1 MGEQSRA
8 ILALP
13 AAALVGLAA
22 ACTSDGDDNGAA
34 RGDEGW
40 AAPVALAQG
49 LDRPTALGQDRFVLY
64 VASEQGLVQLV
75 PKDGSKQRTVAE
87 SFGLAADLVVE
98 GDDIYWIDATW
109 GRLWTLSMSTGE
121 PSLLAIAQATPRRL
135 AIDGTYLYRI
145 DDDGQV
151 IRTSRSDGFQE
162 TLSTGHQDLGGL
174 CLDDERVYFTDRSAG
189 LVLALPLFGG
199 PVQYLAVTQDQPAT
213 IAVDDTRLYWTTA
226 TAVMSLAIDEPEADP
241 EPEVVAAQLSAPNW
255 LTAAGGH
262 VYWSSAAAGTV
273 SRAPKAGG
281 DVDTIATNQSEP
293 GALVV
298 DAVAAYW
305 ITYGTASGKGALYQ
319 AEYRFATAD
328 D

>member
-22 ACTSDGDDNGAA
+22 ACTDDGDGDGAA
-34 RGDEGW
+34 GGDEGW
-40 AAPVALAQG
+40 AEPLALAQG
-49 LDRPTALGQDRFVLY
+49 LNGPTALGQDRFMLY
-64 VASEQGLVQLV
+64 VAGERGLVQLV

-98 GDDIYWIDATW
+98 GDDLYWIDATF
-109 GRLWTLSMSTGE
+109 GRLWALSLSTGK

-135 AIDGTYLYRI
+135 AIDKAYLYRI

-151 IRTSRSDGFQE
+151 IRTSRSGGYQE

-174 CLDDERVYFTDRSAG
+174 CLDDERLYFTDRSAG
-189 LVLALPLFGG
+189 LILGLPILGG
-199 PVQYLAVTQDQPAT
+199 PVQYLAVAQDQPAT
-213 IAVDDTRLYWTTA
+213 IAVDDQRLYWATA
-226 TAVMSLAIDEPEADP
+226 TAILSLAIDEPETDP
-241 EPEVVAAQLSAPNW
+241 EPEVVADDLSGPSW

-262 VYWSSAAAGTV
+262 VYWSSAADGTV
-273 SRAPKAGG
+273 ARAPKAGG
-281 DVDTIATNQSEP
+281 DVEIVAGDQAKP

-305 ITYGTASGKGALYQ
+305 ITYGAPSGKGALYQ
-319 AEYRFATAD
+319 AEYQFASAD